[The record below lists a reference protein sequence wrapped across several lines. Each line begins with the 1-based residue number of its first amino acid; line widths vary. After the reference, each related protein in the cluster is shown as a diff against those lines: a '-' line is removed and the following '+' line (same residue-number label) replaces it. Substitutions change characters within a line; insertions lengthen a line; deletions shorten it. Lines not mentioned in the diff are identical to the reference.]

1 MFLIFYSRDLFERVF
16 EVKIKRNNLG
26 LAGEFMVAGKLLRM
40 NYDASITFGL
50 TKRLDII
57 YHDPK
62 TGKTGQVQV
71 KSAQQNVKNILKNG
85 FTILT
90 ASYNELKQRGK
101 ELVGN
106 LLYVCVFFASNGTER
121 YFVVPPEDVL
131 RILLRRNEEYYA
143 KGGTQNKDAR
153 FPHILYVG
161 DILEYENRWDLL

>member
-1 MFLIFYSRDLFERVF
+1 LAGVVGIK
-16 EVKIKRNNLG
+16 VKKNNLG

-40 NYDASITFGL
+40 NYDASITFGM

-71 KSAQQNVKNILKNG
+71 KSAQQNSKNPNKNG

-90 ASYNELKQRGK
+90 ASFNELKKRGK

-106 LLYVCVFFASNGTER
+106 LPYVCVFFASDGTER

-131 RILLRRNEEYYA
+131 RILLRRFEEYYA
-143 KGGTQNKDAR
+143 RGGTQSRDAR
-153 FPHILYVG
+153 SPHILYVG